1 MRKKTYRVTTEVG
14 SKIYTFERKTSNY
27 FTWAIITQE
36 EDTGKV
42 ACSFH
47 KNYRTVEAKQQSN
60 SKHYWLKHLKV
71 VNAFEVKDN

>member
-1 MRKKTYRVTTEVG
+1 MTQKTYKATVHIGTTVH
-14 SKIYTFERKTSNY
+14 TFERKTSNY

-47 KNYRTVEAKQQSN
+47 KNYRAVEAKQQSN